1 MLITSIT
8 VLICCHL
15 IYVYCTVDQKYSYFP
30 EPVIYFRRMVA
41 NPYIVKEMGESHK
54 PLAVS
59 GIGGLYFKQMKLK
72 EAAPYIKRTIEANI
86 MSQPDTYRFFLAVC
100 NLAIGKYEESAEA
113 LSILYRQ
120 RVFDIDFETLH
131 GCFKLEHACLRE
143 CIHDILKKITNQYT
157 GRGMATAA
165 QVERL
170 KMEHPDKNWSKYTSL
185 YVYIC
190 ILLYVFYLL
199 LLLYFLHR

>member
-1 MLITSIT
+1 MFTTSIT
-8 VLICCHL
+8 VLTHFIHVRY
-15 IYVYCTVDQKYSYFP
+15 IVDQKYSYFP
-30 EPVIYFRRMVA
+30 EPVIYYRRIVA
-41 NPYIVKEMGESHK
+41 NPYILKDLGESHK
-54 PLAVS
+54 LLSAS

-86 MSQPDTYRFFLAVC
+86 MPQPDTYRFFLAVC

-120 RVFDIDFETLH
+120 RVFDIDFKTFH
-131 GCFKLEHACLRE
+131 ACFKLEHACLRE
-143 CIHDILKKITNQYT
+143 CIHHILKDITNQYT

-170 KMEHPDKNWSKYTSL
+170 KMEHPDKNWSK
-185 YVYIC
+185 
-190 ILLYVFYLL
+190 
-199 LLLYFLHR
+199 